1 MGLISGIAGGTIGA
15 AGGFLASSAADKGY
29 EEALEMYNRRMSEIK
44 SHRDKVYYQDPT
56 QSAENQAAVTQ
67 AQKVLAEQGKRTRA
81 TNAVAGGTDE
91 SAALEKAQ
99 GAAAVGN
106 MMTNAAVQ
114 GEAKKEQAYQDAE
127 NQINTFTKYI
137 ADTKMARAQSKAAG
151 IQGAFGGLAKAT
163 EGLSLSDLGMKGL
176 PV

>member
-1 MGLISGIAGGTIGA
+1 MGLISGIAGGMGSYL
-15 AGGFLASSAADKGY
+15 GSSAADKGY
-29 EEALEMYNRRMSEIK
+29 EEALEMYNRRLSEIK

-106 MMTNAAVQ
+106 MMSQAAVQ

-127 NQINTFTKYI
+127 SQIDTFTKYL
-137 ADTKMARAQSKAAG
+137 ADTKMARAKSKAAG
-151 IQGAFGGLAKAT
+151 IQSAASGLAGAA
-163 EGLSLSDLGMKGL
+163 GNL
-176 PV
+176 PI

>member
-29 EEALEMYNRRMSEIK
+29 EEAMEMYNRRLSEIK

-56 QSAENQAAVTQ
+56 QSAESQAAVTQ
-67 AQKVLAEQGKRTRA
+67 AQKVLADQAKRTRA

-106 MMTNAAVQ
+106 MMTQAAVQ
-114 GEAKKEQAYQDAE
+114 GEAKKEQAYQAAE
-127 NQINTFTKYI
+127 NQIDTFTKYL

-151 IQGAFGGLAKAT
+151 IQSAASGLAGAA
-163 EGLSLSDLGMKGL
+163 GSL
-176 PV
+176 PI